1 MASEESDFLSFSD
14 PADLGRMRTADPRDW
29 APELQKSKIYEQ
41 LLSDIILGRLPP
53 AAPLEEKRLALRY
66 DAGLAGLRDAMGR
79 LALEGLVVRRARIGT
94 MVAPLDLREIEH
106 AFEVRSLL
114 EGRSGA
120 LAARHA
126 EPEDIA
132 AIRAAFDGAEE
143 AVARGDLRALLEM
156 DRSFHKAVALATHN
170 PLLSRFIIS
179 LQNIATRYWIFA
191 MERQSPEEQLNDIR
205 LHREA
210 GEAIARR
217 DVAAAEA
224 AMERLVG
231 DPPSAAR

>member
-1 MASEESDFLSFSD
+1 MAADD
-14 PADLGRMRTADPRDW
+14 PDLPPDSLLDLTPVRAPDTRDW
-29 APELQKSKIYEQ
+29 APELQKAKVYEQ
-41 LLSDIILGRLPP
+41 LLSDIILGNLPP
-53 AAPLEEKRLALRY
+53 SAPLEEKRLALRY
-66 DAGLAGLRDAMGR
+66 DCGLAGLRDAMGR

-106 AFEVRSLL
+106 AFEVRSLV

-126 EPEDIA
+126 TPEDIA
-132 AIRAAFDGAEE
+132 AIRAAFADAEA
-143 AVARGDLRALLEM
+143 AVEQGDLRALLQM
-156 DRSFHKAVALATHN
+156 DQAFHKAVAIATHN

-179 LQNIATRYWIFA
+179 LQNIATRYWIYA
-191 MERQSPEEQLNDIR
+191 MGRQSPQEQLDDIR

-217 DVAAAEA
+217 DEAAAEQ
-224 AMERLVG
+224 AMARLVG
-231 DPPSAAR
+231 DPPSRGR